1 MLFTSPVFALGFLP
15 VALGGFWALGRVGA
29 GQLALAWLLAASLFF
44 YAWWNPVFVL
54 LLVGSI
60 AGNWLVGRGIAAS
73 RGTVARVLVVGGVA
87 ADLGALCWFKYA
99 GFLFG
104 VNRGAVLP
112 LGISFFTFQQIS
124 FLIDDYRASSHRDR
138 GSAVPAKMAGSS
150 PAMTA
155 GVGPLE
161 YAAFAAFFA
170 HLIAGPIVRAREI
183 VPQLVGRNL
192 AVLRSEEVVAGLT
205 IFLLGLAKKL
215 VLADTFA
222 QFADVGFGAAAHGA
236 GLSFLEAWY
245 AVLAYALQ
253 IYFDFS
259 GYSDM
264 AIGLARMFNIRFP
277 LNFDSPYQSLSIAE
291 FWRRWHITLGAF
303 LKEYVYIPLGGNR
316 VGERRRLMNLMAT
329 MLLGGLWHGA
339 AWSFVIWGGLHGS
352 YLVIHSLW
360 RRSGIVLPREAGWA
374 LTMLAVIV
382 AWVPFRAAGMHAA
395 WAMWWGMAG
404 LNGIMLPRMVLEWLP
419 ALRVVATPTGSLPYL
434 GDGRTLSFPEV
445 TACLGLG
452 WFIVLALP
460 NLHQWNETWR
470 TRGVAVSFAFAVQA
484 MFFAPSVTP
493 FLYFQ
498 F

>member
-15 VALGGFWALGRVGA
+15 VALGGFWALGRAGA
-29 GQLALAWLLAASLFF
+29 GKLALAWLLGASLFF
-44 YAWWNPVFVL
+44 YAWWSPVFVL
-54 LLVGSI
+54 LLVASI
-60 AGNWLVGRGIAAS
+60 TVNYLLGRLVSRRDNAAC
-73 RGTVARVLVVGGVA
+73 ALLLAGVA
-87 ADLGALCWFKYA
+87 ADLALLGWFKYA
-99 GFLFG
+99 GFFFG

-124 FLIDDYRASSHRDR
+124 FLADSYRGNQGRT
-138 GSAVPAKMAGSS
+138 VPLGYG
-150 PAMTA
+150 TF
-155 GVGPLE
+155 V
-161 YAAFAAFFA
+161 AFFP

-183 VPQLVGRNL
+183 VPQLVRPGL
-192 AVLRSEEVVAGLT
+192 ALLRQDEIAAGMT

-222 QFADVGFGAAAHGA
+222 QFSNVGFDAASNGAA
-236 GLSFLEAWY
+236 LTFFEAWY

-277 LNFDSPYQSLSIAE
+277 LNFDSPYQALSISD

-303 LKEYVYIPLGGNR
+303 LRDYVYIPLGGNR
-316 VGERRRLMNLMAT
+316 RGEVRRLLNLMVT

-339 AWSFVIWGGLHGS
+339 AWSFVLWGGLHGA
-352 YLVIHSLW
+352 YLVVHALW
-360 RRSGIVLPREAGWA
+360 QRTGVALPRALAWA
-374 LTMLAVIV
+374 ITLLAVIV
-382 AWVPFRAAGMHAA
+382 AWVPFRAAGLAA
-395 WAMWWGMAG
+395 ACAMWRGMAA
-404 LNGIMLPRMVLEWLP
+404 LNGVALPRMVIGWLP
-419 ALRVVATPTGSLPYL
+419 ALGTFAQSAGSLPYL
-434 GDGRTLSFPEV
+434 GDGRTLSFPEA
-445 TACLGLG
+445 TACLFLG

-460 NLHQWNETWR
+460 NLHRWNEAWR
-470 TRGVAVSFAFAVQA
+470 SRGVAASFAFAVQA